1 MRKLVIMGALVAST
15 NAMALDFETEWAKFK
30 DDFAKIASQSTVKID
45 VDVPVVGNVP
55 VVTIPLEKDEV
66 EVKKIDP
73 QDPNLMGN
81 KVSDPALKE
90 KLHSLYK
97 RPDVVVYST
106 TVR

>member
-1 MRKLVIMGALVAST
+1 MKKLFIMGALVAST

-30 DDFAKIASQSTVKID
+30 DDFAKIVTRSTVKVD

-55 VVTIPLEKDEV
+55 VVEVTPLE
-66 EVKKIDP
+66 P
-73 QDPNLMGN
+73 QSRLGN
-81 KVSDPALKE
+81 QISDPVVKAKVQE
-90 KLHSLYK
+90 LYK